1 MMYLRSRTPIYPDG
15 KLKIL
20 GKLAEADFS
29 ITHKPM
35 LSTKY
40 LVQMGYR
47 LKAKP
52 KTYTL
57 GPLDWS
63 DYVTL
68 MTSRDQ
74 IKSGGQK
81 LHILRSIK

>member
-47 LKAKP
+47 WKAKP
-52 KTYTL
+52 KTDTL

-63 DYVTL
+63 DYVTGDV
-68 MTSRDQ
+68 TGPNKKRRPK
-74 IKSGGQK
+74 IA
-81 LHILRSIK
+81 HFT